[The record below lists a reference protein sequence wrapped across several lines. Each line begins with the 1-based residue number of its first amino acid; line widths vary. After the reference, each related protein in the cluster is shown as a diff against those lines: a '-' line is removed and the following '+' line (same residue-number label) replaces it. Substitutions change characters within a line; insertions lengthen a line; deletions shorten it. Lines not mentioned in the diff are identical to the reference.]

1 MLQVTKQPLGSE
13 RESEGVESP
22 PLATTIALILRR
34 QYPIIAFLFLIS
46 IGVGLL
52 YLLTTPPTFTG
63 QAMLV
68 IDSRKVQVFQQQSV
82 LGDYSV
88 DSTTVET
95 QVEIL
100 KSEGIGLAVIKDLHL
115 AHDPEF
121 TSSGGGLLGQIF
133 ELVSRTFGSE
143 DSATEFEQTRRALA
157 SLERRLSVRRVGLSY
172 AIQISFQSL
181 SPDRAAQVA
190 NAIADAYIND
200 QLEAKY
206 QATRRASTWLQQRIQ
221 ELRTQASA
229 AERAVVDFK
238 AKNDIVDTGGKLM
251 NEQQLTE
258 VNSQL
263 ILAHAATAESK
274 ARLDR
279 IQEIMLQEIPDA
291 SVADA
296 LKNEVIVR
304 LRNQYLDLAA
314 REANWATRYGSTH
327 LAAVNLRNQMKE
339 LRRSIANE
347 LGRIAESY
355 KSDYEIAQTREQSL
369 RESLA
374 GVVSQSKVTSQAQ
387 LGLRELESNAQ
398 TYRALHD
405 NFLQRYMEAVQQQ
418 SFPITEARLISPAT
432 RPLKKSAPLG
442 SVVLS
447 LSALGGLALS
457 FGIAMFREWT
467 DNVFRTSNQVESI
480 LQNTCITMLPAI
492 KTVGGDAGGSGA
504 SKAVAPPGGRVL
516 DYQGAP
522 LLRYVVE
529 QPFSRFAE
537 SIRSI
542 KVAADLNSVSR
553 ANRILGFTS
562 AIPNEGKS
570 TISANL
576 AELIAHAGMKVMLI
590 DADLRNPSLSR
601 RLAPQAK
608 AGLLDV
614 LAGRAA
620 VEAVT
625 YFDPATKLH
634 FLPTGVTSRLL
645 HTNELIASDE
655 MRRLIEEMRERFD
668 YVVVDLPPLTPVV
681 DVRASTHFI
690 DSYVFVIEWGRTRID
705 AVRTALGTAGGIS
718 DRLLGFVLNK
728 ADVNRVNR
736 YKGYHGGYY
745 YKRYYARYGYV
756 E

>member
-1 MLQVTKQPLGSE
+1 MLQVNKQPLSAE
-13 RESEGVESP
+13 RETEGVEP
-22 PLATTIALILRR
+22 PLLTTLILILRR
-34 QYPIIAFLFLIS
+34 QYPIMAFLFILS
-46 IGVGLL
+46 MGVGLL
-52 YLLTTPPTFTG
+52 YLLTTPPSFTG

-100 KSEGIGLAVIKDLHL
+100 KSESIGLAVIKELHL
-115 AHDPEF
+115 TQDPEF
-121 TSSGGGLLGQIF
+121 ASGGGGLLGQIVD
-133 ELVSRTFGSE
+133 LAARTFSGD

-157 SLERRLSVRRVGLSY
+157 SLQRRLSVRRVGLSY
-172 AIQISFQSL
+172 AIQISFQSF
-181 SPDRAAQVA
+181 SPERAAQVA
-190 NAIADAYIND
+190 NAIADAYITD

-238 AKNDIVDTGGKLM
+238 ARNDIVDTGGKLM

-279 IQEIMLQEIPDA
+279 ILDIMRQEIPDA

-314 REANWATRYGSTH
+314 REANWSTRYGSTH

-355 KSDYEIAQTREQSL
+355 KSDYEIAQTREESL

-374 GVVSQSKVTSQAQ
+374 GVVSQSKVASQAQ

-457 FGIAMFREWT
+457 FGVAMFREWT

-492 KTVGGDAGGSGA
+492 KSTGGDTAGKGTST
-504 SKAVAPPGGRVL
+504 AVAATGGRVL
-516 DYQGAP
+516 DYDNAP

-553 ANRILGFTS
+553 ANRVLGFTS

-576 AELIAHAGMKVMLI
+576 AELIAHAGMRVMLI

-601 RLAPQAK
+601 RLAPQSNT
-608 AGLLDV
+608 GLLDV

-655 MRRLIEEMRERFD
+655 MRRLIEEMRERYD

-690 DSYVFVIEWGRTRID
+690 DSYVFIIEWGSTRID
-705 AVRTALGTAGGIS
+705 AVRAALGTAGGIA

-728 ADVNRVNR
+728 ADINRVNR
-736 YKGYHGGYY
+736 YEGYHGGYY

>member
-13 RESEGVESP
+13 RESEVESP

-34 QYPIIAFLFLIS
+34 QYPIIAFLFLMS

-52 YLLTTPPTFTG
+52 YLLTTPPNFTG

-100 KSEGIGLAVIKDLHL
+100 KSESIGLAVIKELHL
-115 AHDPEF
+115 SQDPEF
-121 TSSGGGLLGQIF
+121 TSGGGGLLGQVLDIA
-133 ELVSRTFGSE
+133 SRTFGSE

-172 AIQISFQSL
+172 AIQIAFQSL
-181 SPDRAAQVA
+181 SPERAAQVA
-190 NAIADAYIND
+190 NAIADAYITD

-229 AERAVVDFK
+229 AERAVVEFK
-238 AKNDIVDTGGKLM
+238 ARNDIVDTGGKLM

-279 IQEIMLQEIPDA
+279 IQDIMRQEIPDA

-314 REANWATRYGSTH
+314 REANWSTRYGSTH

-355 KSDYEIAQTREQSL
+355 KSDYEIAQTREESL

-374 GVVSQSKVTSQAQ
+374 GVVSQSKVASQAQ

-432 RPLKKSAPLG
+432 RPLRKSSPVG
-442 SVVLS
+442 SIVLS

-457 FGIAMFREWT
+457 FGVALFREWT

-492 KTVGGDAGGSGA
+492 KSAGGDTAGSAA
-504 SKAVAPPGGRVL
+504 SKAIAPPGGRVL
-516 DYQGAP
+516 DYDSAP

-553 ANRILGFTS
+553 ANRVLGFTS

-576 AELIAHAGMKVMLI
+576 AELIAHAGMRVMLI

-601 RLAPQAK
+601 RLAPQSN

-625 YFDPATKLH
+625 YFDPETKLH

-690 DSYVFVIEWGRTRID
+690 DSYVFIIEWGRTRID

-736 YKGYHGGYY
+736 YEGYHGGYY